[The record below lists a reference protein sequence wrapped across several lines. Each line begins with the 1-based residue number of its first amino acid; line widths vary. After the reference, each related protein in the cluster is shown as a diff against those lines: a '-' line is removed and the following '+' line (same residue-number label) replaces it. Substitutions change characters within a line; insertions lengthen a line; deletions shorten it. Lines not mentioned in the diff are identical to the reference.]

1 MTEPKLIETNAEFEE
16 LLERMSRAERFAI
29 DTEFS
34 RESTYFPSL
43 GLVQIA
49 VDREVSLVDPLG
61 IDLRALGEIF
71 AGDAEAILHAGTQD
85 LEIFEREIGA
95 LPRRIFDTQL
105 AGAFLGDGVAALGK
119 LVQKYLDVRLDKG
132 SQLAD
137 WSRRPLPPRALDYA
151 ASDVAHLEDLRE
163 ELSARLEER
172 GRLEWA
178 LEASAVTLDKGFELA
193 PLDEAWW
200 KLKGRSRLR
209 PRAAKIAQALAAAR
223 EEKARSLNIPP
234 KRVLSDLALLA
245 MAESPP
251 ERVDDLAHIR
261 GLDGG
266 RRRGA
271 GAEELIR
278 WIERGRSLSDKE
290 LVLPPERPEDTLP
303 SALIA
308 LCQSWAAQRASDES
322 IEQSLL
328 ATRADLIAF
337 LNKPRRGRLME
348 GFRYELLGRDL
359 EAIQEGRAAIA
370 FEGEKLKLI
379 ALEPSE

>member
-1 MTEPKLIETNAEFEE
+1 MVVKNPKLIETDAEFEE
-16 LLERMSRAERFAI
+16 LLERLRHAERFAI

-34 RESTYFPSL
+34 RENTYFPSL

-49 VDREVSLVDPLG
+49 VDRDVTLVDPLG

-71 AGDAEAILHAGTQD
+71 RGDTEAILHAGTQD

-105 AGAFLGDGVAALGK
+105 AAAFLGDGIASLGK
-119 LVQKYLDVRLDKG
+119 LVQKYLSVQLDKG

-137 WSRRPLPPRALDYA
+137 WSRRPLPPRALQYA
-151 ASDVAHLEDLRE
+151 ASDVAYLEDLRE
-163 ELSARLEER
+163 ILVERLSER

-178 LEASAVTLDKGFELA
+178 LEASEGVLRKGFDLA
-193 PLDEAWW
+193 PAEEAWW

-209 PRAAKIAQALAAAR
+209 PRAAKIAQTLAASREAR
-223 EEKARSLNIPP
+223 ARALNIPP

-251 ERVDDLAHIR
+251 EGIDDLAHIR

-266 RRRGA
+266 RRRGS
-271 GAEELIR
+271 GAEEILDWVR
-278 WIERGRSLSDKE
+278 RGRALPDDA
-290 LVLPPERPEDTLP
+290 LVLPKDRPEEALP

-322 IEQSLL
+322 IDHSLL
-328 ATRADLIAF
+328 ATRSDIVAF
-337 LNKPRRGRLME
+337 LSTPRRGKLTE

-379 ALEPSE
+379 PVR